1 MALNKEVSFMINT
14 YFSTFFN
21 FASQVVIIIRI
32 HFCQQ
37 NKSPPTKNE
46 RQIGKENDV
55 VFLAYIS
62 A

>member
-1 MALNKEVSFMINT
+1 MINT